1 MASRRESSTK
11 RVSLMVGMPDQRDSY
26 PPIEDYALVGDCG
39 SAALVSTHGSIDWLC
54 WPRFDSPSL
63 FAALL
68 DPKRGGRF
76 QICPTEPYSVDR
88 RYLEGTTVLETT
100 FTTESG
106 VLRLL
111 DLMPVA
117 EREAY
122 RRTFWPNHEILRRV
136 ECVEGTVTVN
146 VHCAPRP
153 DYGRMRPQLTPRDEL
168 GVFCTH
174 RGHVFVL
181 RSEVS
186 CTLSDDRQT
195 LSATATLREGEHRDF
210 SLASD
215 SAEPAVLPLLGSGA
229 EKRIERA
236 VEYWRDWS
244 NQCEYD
250 GPYREAVTRSAL
262 TLKLMTFAAS
272 GAVVAAPTTSLPEV
286 VGGKRNWDY
295 RYCWLRDA
303 TFVLHAFF
311 ELGYYAEGEAFFD
324 WLMTASRTTL
334 PELNVLYTVYGRG
347 PDSEE
352 TLDHFD
358 GYRGSRPVRVGNQAQ
373 HQRQLDI
380 YGEVIGAA
388 YEYIQRGRKLDRK
401 EVQLIA
407 QLGAAIQNRWND
419 PDNGI
424 WEIRG
429 DRHHHTYSMARC
441 AIACEQLL
449 DLHDEGRID
458 IDAGAFEELED
469 TIREAIE
476 EHGFNEEIGSYTRT
490 LDGEKVDASLLL
502 LALSDYTDPGTD
514 RMRGTWACLE
524 ERLGAGNGLLYRY
537 KIDDGLSGEEG
548 AFGICSFWAVEYL
561 TKRGDVEEAHRRFKR
576 LLSFANDVGLFA
588 EEIDSDTGA
597 ALGNFPQAFTHV
609 GLINAALALAA
620 AAAR

>member
-1 MASRRESSTK
+1 MEPSRF
-11 RVSLMVGMPDQRDSY
+11 
-26 PPIEDYALVGDCG
+26 PPIHDYALIGDCG
-39 SAALVSTHGSIDWLC
+39 SAALVSTRGSIDWLC

-68 DPKRGGRF
+68 DSKRGGRF
-76 QICPTEPYSVDR
+76 QICPDGSYAVDR
-88 RYLEGTTVLETT
+88 RYRAGTTVLETT

-106 VLRLL
+106 VLRLV

-117 EREAY
+117 EKEAY
-122 RRTFWPNHEILRRV
+122 SRTFWPDHEILRRV
-136 ECVEGTVTVN
+136 ECVEGTVTFN
-146 VHCAPRP
+146 VHYAPRP
-153 DYGRMRPQLTPRDEL
+153 DYGRTRPRLTQRDKL

-174 RGHVFVL
+174 GAQVLVL

-195 LSATATLREGEHRDF
+195 LSATATLRDGEHRDF

-215 SAEPAVLPLLGSGA
+215 SAEPAVLPLLGTGA
-229 EKRIERA
+229 EERIEES
-236 VEYWRDWS
+236 VEYWEGWS

-250 GPYREAVTRSAL
+250 GPYQEAVKRSAL

-272 GAVVAAPTTSLPEV
+272 GAVVAAPTASLPEV

-311 ELGYYAEGEAFFD
+311 ELGYYAEEEAFFD

-347 PDSEE
+347 PGSEE
-352 TLDHFD
+352 SLDHFE
-358 GYRGSRPVRVGNQAQ
+358 GYQESRPVRVGNQAQ

-388 YEYIQRGRKLDRK
+388 YEYIQRGRELDRK
-401 EVQLIA
+401 EVQLIS

-429 DRHHHTYSMARC
+429 DRNHHTYSMARC
-441 AIACEQLL
+441 ALACEQLVN
-449 DLHDEGRID
+449 LHDDGRID
-458 IDAGAFEELED
+458 IDADAFEDLKD
-469 TIREAIE
+469 TIRETIE
-476 EHGFNEEIGSYTRT
+476 ERGFNEELGSYTRT
-490 LDGEKVDASLLL
+490 LDGDKMDASLLL
-502 LALSDYTDPGTD
+502 LALSGYTDPGTD
-514 RMRGTWACLE
+514 RMRGTWACIE
-524 ERLGAGNGLLYRY
+524 ERLGTSNGLLYRY
-537 KIDDGLSGEEG
+537 KIDDGLPGEEG

-561 TKRGDVEEAHRRFKR
+561 AKRGDVEEAHRRFER
-576 LLSFANDVGLFA
+576 LLSCANDVGLFA
-588 EEIDSDTGA
+588 EEIDADTGA

-609 GLINAALALAA
+609 GLINAALVLAA
-620 AAAR
+620 ATEKK